1 MKKITSGVFIDN
13 SYPGVIVGAVP
24 LGEGVLM
31 IDAPLRPEDGRAWL
45 ATLRGLKGGSDRIL
59 VYLDSHI
66 DRTLGGRV
74 MESTI
79 LAHDAVFRQFEDR
92 GAIFKSQIVES
103 GDVWETC
110 TGLSGIRWAAP
121 NLAFSQETRIRWQD
135 AEILLE
141 YHPGPDDGAIWV
153 SLPHEQVIFIGDLVT
168 SSQPP
173 FLSKADLVAWEE
185 SLDLLSK
192 KYKDYIMISSRDGV
206 ITDKE
211 IKLMKKYIS
220 GVHKQLDR
228 LSRRKSKPEDTEKF
242 VEKQMG
248 SFEFD
253 PRFRNHY
260 YQRLKYGLKHC
271 FARQYLQLE
280 GFEG

>member
-121 NLAFSQETRIRWQD
+121 NIAFSQETRIRWQD

-173 FLSKADLVAWEE
+173 FLSRAILPAWEE
-185 SLDLLSK
+185 SLDLLAK
-192 KYKDYIMISSRDGV
+192 DYKDFVKISSRDG
-206 ITDKE
+206 IIDERE
-211 IKLMKKYIS
+211 IKSMKKFVS
-220 GVHKQLDR
+220 GMNKQLER
-228 LSRRKSKPEDTEKF
+228 LSRRRLMRCGVGRLP
-242 VEKQMG
+242 
-248 SFEFD
+248 
-253 PRFRNHY
+253 
-260 YQRLKYGLKHC
+260 QR
-271 FARQYLQLE
+271 
-280 GFEG
+280 